1 MIMLT
6 LENFLDLG
14 KHVSSSVIVF
24 FPASGDH
31 YTKRKAGIGSA
42 EDRASEA
49 RGRSENPAGKTGAV
63 SVGGA

>member
-1 MIMLT
+1 MLV
-6 LENFLDLG
+6 LG

-42 EDRASEA
+42 EDGTFETR
-49 RGRSENPAGKTGAV
+49 RRSENPAGETGAV
-63 SVGGA
+63 SVGGS